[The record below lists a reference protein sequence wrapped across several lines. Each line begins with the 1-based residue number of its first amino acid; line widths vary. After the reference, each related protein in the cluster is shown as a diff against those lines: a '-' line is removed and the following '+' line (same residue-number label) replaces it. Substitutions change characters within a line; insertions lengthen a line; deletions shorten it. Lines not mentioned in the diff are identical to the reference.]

1 MITLCAE
8 HHAKA
13 DAGAFTIKQLRTF
26 KEQALGRA
34 ADVRGR
40 FDWMRR
46 ELLGV
51 VGGNF
56 YIETPVIFKFRGQ
69 PVIWFERDRDGH
81 LLLNVRM
88 LTTSSESRTE
98 IENNFWLSQ
107 GDVCDFECPPSG
119 RLLRV
124 AYPNGDSLRVE
135 FFELESAVKAQG
147 RYPDAMPDR
156 WGISFPVTAV
166 EINENV
172 AGTSIQFGPR
182 ETTIGGAKLI
192 NNVFRNC
199 GAAINLN

>member
-1 MITLCAE
+1 MIALCSE

-13 DAGAFTIKQLRTF
+13 DAGAFTVEQLREF
-26 KEQALGRA
+26 KEQALEQA

-56 YIETPVIFKFRGQ
+56 FIETPVIFEFRGQ
-69 PVIWFERDRDGH
+69 PVIWFERDRDGY

-88 LTTSSESRTE
+88 LTTSSDSRTV

-124 AYPNGDSLRVE
+124 EYPNGDSLRIE

-147 RYPDAMPDR
+147 RYPDALPEG

-166 EINENV
+166 EIHENV
-172 AGTSIQFGPR
+172 AGAGIQFGPR
-182 ETTIGGAKLI
+182 VTTMGGGTI
-192 NNVFRNC
+192 QNCVFRNC
-199 GAAINLN
+199 GAAIALN